1 MMFGNKKSAQ
11 EKALEKER
19 KKYGTRKYGQTVL
32 KHSRM
37 GIWSCWYAAGAF
49 LLLVAAILAAFI
61 LRGQTVG
68 FVGGMGV
75 LAVILAGMGIRASVK
90 GRPVSYTHLLALL
103 QRDTNVNFYLTLV
116 IAVVVSVLCGL
127 LNGII
132 VHEFRVPAMIATL
145 GTQTI
150 IYGIVKIISGALTV
164 SGLDQ
169 RLSLIHI

>member
-1 MMFGNKKSAQ
+1 MMFGSKKSAQ

-32 KHSRM
+32 KHSHM
-37 GIWSCWYAAGAF
+37 GIWSCWSAAGAF

-90 GRPVSYTHLLALL
+90 GR
-103 QRDTNVNFYLTLV
+103 REREKNYLTCKV
-116 IAVVVSVLCGL
+116 GVVLNILILICL
-127 LNGII
+127 L
-132 VHEFRVPAMIATL
+132 MIFVM
-145 GTQTI
+145 GF
-150 IYGIVKIISGALTV
+150 
-164 SGLDQ
+164 
-169 RLSLIHI
+169 